1 MKRRIA
7 VIGMV
12 QKVYF
17 NVSYKLGFAEWDSHS
32 PQPDLVCLQESGTI
46 QGLSVLDIGCG
57 SGDNAIYLAQK
68 GHKVTGIDS
77 SKSAISAARQR
88 ASASNVKIA
97 FHVTDALNLSSL
109 NEAFDTVI
117 DYGLYHNFRDK
128 DISAYITSLS
138 QVLSTGGQL
147 VMQCFS
153 ENGPRDNF
161 GPRQV
166 ERGEIEKTF
175 SEGWRIERIEAATT
189 RKGPV
194 PAWVSI
200 IRRV

>member
-1 MKRRIA
+1 
-7 VIGMV
+7 MV

-128 DISAYITSLS
+128 DISAYVGSLS
-138 QVLSTGGQL
+138 HVLSTGGQL
-147 VMQCFS
+147 V
-153 ENGPRDNF
+153 
-161 GPRQV
+161 
-166 ERGEIEKTF
+166 IE
-175 SEGWRIERIEAATT
+175 
-189 RKGPV
+189 
-194 PAWVSI
+194 
-200 IRRV
+200 